1 MPGNFFT
8 NRNNTLMKNPTL
20 DQLIIATGLLLI
32 FLIAV
37 DWIIPT

>member
-1 MPGNFFT
+1 V
-8 NRNNTLMKNPTL
+8 KNPTL
-20 DQLIIATGLLLI
+20 DHVIAGLALLLA

>member
-1 MPGNFFT
+1 V
-8 NRNNTLMKNPTL
+8 KNPTL
-20 DQLIIATGLLLI
+20 DHLIIGFGLLLI